1 CCMWPAGTSSP
12 PSLFPPVKLMRSRR
26 PVLGNGTWQLSG
38 ALLSRNLHCSPF
50 VRGQG
55 RIVRGQREAC
65 SFSCLWEYFFGKA
78 DNDTITRNLYLHTKI
93 LIALVF
99 FILKFA

>member
-1 CCMWPAGTSSP
+1 MFLGRQTNLKQKKKKSGITKHWDQSELNQACAKGVLFKEGTEG
-12 PSLFPPVKLMRSRR
+12 SLQLLML
-26 PVLGNGTWQLSG
+26 VGI
-38 ALLSRNLHCSPF
+38 F
-50 VRGQG
+50 
-55 RIVRGQREAC
+55 
-65 SFSCLWEYFFGKA
+65 LWEA

>member
-1 CCMWPAGTSSP
+1 MFLGGQINLKQKKKKEATRKKGGITKHWDQSELNQACAKGGLSKEGTQGSRQ
-12 PSLFPPVKLMRSRR
+12 LLML
-26 PVLGNGTWQLSG
+26 VGI
-38 ALLSRNLHCSPF
+38 F
-50 VRGQG
+50 
-55 RIVRGQREAC
+55 
-65 SFSCLWEYFFGKA
+65 LWEA

>member
-1 CCMWPAGTSSP
+1 MLFKEGTEG
-12 PSLFPPVKLMRSRR
+12 SLQLLML
-26 PVLGNGTWQLSG
+26 VGI
-38 ALLSRNLHCSPF
+38 F
-50 VRGQG
+50 
-55 RIVRGQREAC
+55 
-65 SFSCLWEYFFGKA
+65 LWEA

>member
-1 CCMWPAGTSSP
+1 MLRGGLSKEETEG
-12 PSLFPPVKLMRSRR
+12 SRQLL
-26 PVLGNGTWQLSG
+26 VLGGI
-38 ALLSRNLHCSPF
+38 F
-50 VRGQG
+50 
-55 RIVRGQREAC
+55 
-65 SFSCLWEYFFGKA
+65 LWEA